1 MRADRFMAATMESLV
16 ELTRAGDVTVVH
28 VRRTTLMDELTVQ
41 ALHSHLTQ
49 GIEHGHYRKL
59 VLNLTHLKFISS
71 SALGMLVGIRMLA
84 GERGGQLRVF
94 GLNKMMQDLID
105 VSNLTS
111 MLGVHDSEASALAS
125 LQVS

>member
-1 MRADRFMAATMESLV
+1 MESLV